1 MRTSVLTTIAALAA
15 SAIATPIE
23 ARDVYATWS
32 ATDVTTYVSHIIIG
46 AKFDLSAP
54 AGYVTGAPAF
64 DVTCDV
70 DLVIH
75 PGVQACTFNGE
86 QAEGS
91 KVEAVFNSNLL
102 VTVSHTFG
110 STKATGTSGSL
121 SYNADFTVDVTEVG
135 SA

>member
-1 MRTSVLTTIAALAA
+1 MRTSILSAIAALAA

-23 ARDVYATWS
+23 ARDVYAKWS

-46 AKFDLSAP
+46 AKFRISAP

-70 DLVIH
+70 DLVIRR
-75 PGVQACTFNGE
+75 GIQACTFNGE

-91 KVEAVFNSNLL
+91 KVEAIYSPEPPI
-102 VTVSHTFG
+102 TVYHTFG

-121 SYNADFTVDVTEVG
+121 SYNADFALDVTEVG